1 MFNIGPSE
9 MMLLGLLALLVFGPS
24 RLPEIAKAAGEG
36 LRAFR
41 KAASDLKAEVSEVVE
56 NEVKANRPQPA
67 ALAVAPPAPAPAPA
81 APAPAAPVAAT
92 AALET
97 PEADAP
103 TRPMPKAAV
112 ATEEPPAEESDGGA

>member
-1 MFNIGPSE
+1 

-41 KAASDLKAEVSEVVE
+41 KAASDLKAEVSDVVE

-67 ALAVAPPAPAPAPA
+67 ALAVTPAVPPSPAGAE
-81 APAPAAPVAAT
+81 
-92 AALET
+92 LET
-97 PEADAP
+97 PEVDAP
-103 TRPMPKAAV
+103 TRPMPNVTAV
-112 ATEEPPAEESDGGA
+112 VAEETPLEESDGGA

>member
-56 NEVKANRPQPA
+56 SEVKANRPQPA
-67 ALAVAPPAPAPAPA
+67 ALAVAPPAPAPA
-81 APAPAAPVAAT
+81 APAPVSPT
-92 AALET
+92 ADLET

>member
-41 KAASDLKAEVSEVVE
+41 KAASDLKAEVSDVVE

-67 ALAVAPPAPAPAPA
+67 ALAVTKVSGRVGQACSPCGSA
-81 APAPAAPVAAT
+81 ACAT
-92 AALET
+92 L
-97 PEADAP
+97 P
-103 TRPMPKAAV
+103 
-112 ATEEPPAEESDGGA
+112 SGN